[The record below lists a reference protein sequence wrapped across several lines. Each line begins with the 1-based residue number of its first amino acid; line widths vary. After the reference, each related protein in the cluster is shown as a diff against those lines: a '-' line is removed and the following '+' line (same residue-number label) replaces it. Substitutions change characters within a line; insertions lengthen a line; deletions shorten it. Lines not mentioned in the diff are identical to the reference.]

1 VGGRNRASISARNL
15 WVLVVGVL
23 LTVVAGSVQ
32 VGAAATAGPTVIR
45 VLSNRADL
53 VSGGEALV
61 EVVLP
66 AGVDPGSARIAAAG
80 RDVTASFAANR
91 LPGLLR
97 GIPAANRTGLDPT
110 SNALVGVVSGLQIGN
125 SALTATLADGSGATI
140 TINNHPAGGPVFAG
154 TQVQPWVCNTQNPP
168 PPPISAGQPTHL
180 GPSTDAQCS
189 TPAVFEYFFHTSD
202 PALCQNAP
210 PCFAPYDRANP
221 PSGVPTTTTD
231 QGVTVP
237 YIVRVEEG
245 VEDRG
250 IYALAVLD
258 DPGKPWTPWDPQPA
272 WNHKLVTTFGASTS
286 MHHSQGGP
294 SAVLDQPV
302 TASPGNAGG
311 VNWWSPDSALSRG
324 FAVGN
329 SGLNVKGENGNEV
342 VSAEA
347 LMMLKEHIVNR
358 YGLIRYT
365 IGNGCSGGGLA
376 QYLIAAMYPGLLD
389 GIQPNCSYTDTWTTA
404 PDVVDCHLIDQY
416 ITSAAPPGATP
427 VTAAQQAFVDGHFD
441 SSDCVTWDA
450 TFAGAVDPKVAK
462 NCDLPAA
469 DVYNPTTNPRGVRCS
484 LQDYDVATW
493 GPRPPSVWGP
503 VEKSNGAGFGK
514 FPMDNTGVQYGL
526 VALNAGEITVDQFLD
541 LNARIGSM
549 DNDANIVAGRRQADP
564 GTTVTAY
571 RAGQV
576 SDARQLATVP
586 IIDLR
591 GWSESGEIHTS
602 FYSYKLRARLDREN
616 GGHGNQLIWT
626 FKAAAP
632 LLGIIA
638 PPAVAL
644 QSFLAIDSWLARIEA
659 DGASGSLAAKVLR
672 DRPGTAV
679 DGCWAQGDI
688 PASGPMITD
697 SSTCAALY
705 PHFAN
710 TRVAAGAPVT
720 DDVIKCRLKHPAAS
734 DYQVQVSAGQLQQI
748 DQVFPTG
755 VCDWSKPGV
764 DQQPSIPWMTYAG
777 GPGGTPL
784 GDAPGSNPF
793 AASVLNTPNT
803 AAAGPL
809 GGEVVVGLGLLLLVL
824 ITTAWGR
831 PAKR

>member
-1 VGGRNRASISARNL
+1 MA
-15 WVLVVGVL
+15 VVGVM
-23 LTVVAGSVQ
+23 LTIVAGSLQ
-32 VGAAATAGPTVIR
+32 VGAAAAAGPTIIR

-66 AGVDPGSARIAAAG
+66 SGVDPGGARITAAG

-97 GIPAANRTGLDPT
+97 GLPSPNSTGVDLN
-110 SNALVGVVSGLQIGN
+110 SNALVGLVTGLPTG
-125 SALTATLADGSGATI
+125 
-140 TINNHPAGGPVFAG
+140 
-154 TQVQPWVCNTQNPP
+154 NTQNPP
-168 PPPISAGQPTHL
+168 VPPIGAGQPTHL
-180 GPSTDAQCS
+180 GPSIDAQCN
-189 TPAVFEYFFHTSD
+189 TPVVFEYFFHTSD
-202 PALCQNAP
+202 PTLCQNAP

-221 PSGVPTTTTD
+221 PPSVPTTTTD
-231 QGVTVP
+231 QGLTVP

-258 DPGKPWTPWDPQPA
+258 DPAKPWTAWDPQPA

-286 MHHSQGGP
+286 MHHGQGGP
-294 SAVLDQPV
+294 SAVLDQPL
-302 TASPGNAGG
+302 TASPGTGGG

-329 SGLNVKGENGNEV
+329 SGLNVKGENANEV

-347 LMMLKEHIVNR
+347 LTMLKEHIVNR

-416 ITSAAPPGATP
+416 VTGAAPPGATP
-427 VTAAQQAFVDGHFD
+427 VTAAQQALVDGHFD
-441 SSDCVTWDA
+441 SSDCVAWDA
-450 TFAGAVDPKVAK
+450 TFAGAVDPKVAS
-462 NCDLPAA
+462 NCALPAA
-469 DVYNPTTNPRGVRCS
+469 DVYNPSTNPKGVRCS
-484 LQDYDVATW
+484 IQDYDVATW
-493 GPRPPSVWGP
+493 GPRPASVWGP
-503 VEKSNGAGFGK
+503 VEKANGAGFGK
-514 FPMDNTGVQYGL
+514 FPMDNVGLQYGL
-526 VALNAGEITVDQFLD
+526 VALNAGQITVDQFLD
-541 LNARIGSM
+541 LNARIGSL
-549 DNDANIVAGRRQADP
+549 DNDANLVAGRRRTDP

-576 SDARQLATVP
+576 GDARQLATIP

-602 FYSYKLRARLDREN
+602 FYSYKLRARLDRDN

-638 PPAVAL
+638 PPVVAL
-644 QSFLAIDSWLARIEA
+644 QSFLAIDSWLTRIEA
-659 DGASGSLAAKVLR
+659 DAAAGSLAAKVLR

-679 DGCWAQGDI
+679 DGCWAQGDV
-688 PASGPMITD
+688 PASGPMIAD
-697 SSTCAALY
+697 GATCSALY

-720 DDVIKCRLKHPAAS
+720 DDVIKCQLKQPALS
-734 DYQVQVSAGQLQQI
+734 DYQVQLSTAQMLQLKQI
-748 DQVFPTG
+748 FPSG

-764 DQQPSIPWMTYAG
+764 DQQPSVPWMSYAH
-777 GPGGTPL
+777 GPGGAPL
-784 GDAPGSNPF
+784 GEAP
-793 AASVLNTPNT
+793 ASAELGASLSPLPNT
-803 AAAGPL
+803 AAAGSEP
-809 GGEVVVGLGLLLLVL
+809 GLLAIAGGFLLL
-824 ITTAWGR
+824 ILAALGVGAVR
-831 PAKR
+831 KRG